1 MTCCLAKSCN
11 HLVPLLLELSI
22 FEDLG
27 HKQGSMQGW
36 VGVHGTSN
44 GLHQHNLSAATEDQ
58 DFHPMAGPSNKK
70 QPQAIVGASMMRMEV
85 RYWCCRGSKRL
96 LDLYKKLQLQ
106 L

>member
-1 MTCCLAKSCN
+1 MKTFWQSVAYKIEQHHVAAISMWHAVWQRVATN
-11 HLVPLLLELSI
+11 LVPLLLELSI

-44 GLHQHNLSAATEDQ
+44 GLHQHNLSAATQDQ

-70 QPQAIVGASMMRMEV
+70 QP
-85 RYWCCRGSKRL
+85 
-96 LDLYKKLQLQ
+96 
-106 L
+106 

>member
-1 MTCCLAKSCN
+1 MWHAVWQRVATN
-11 HLVPLLLELSI
+11 LVPLLLELSI

-44 GLHQHNLSAATEDQ
+44 GLHQHNLSAATQDQ

-70 QPQAIVGASMMRMEV
+70 QP
-85 RYWCCRGSKRL
+85 
-96 LDLYKKLQLQ
+96 
-106 L
+106 